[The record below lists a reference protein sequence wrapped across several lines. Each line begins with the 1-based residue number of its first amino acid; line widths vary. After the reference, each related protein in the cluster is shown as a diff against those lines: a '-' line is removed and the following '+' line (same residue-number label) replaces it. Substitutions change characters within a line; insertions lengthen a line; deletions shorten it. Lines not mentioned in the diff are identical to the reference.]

1 MLRRAAD
8 RGTVLIMFPAAVLIM
23 VILGAI
29 VIDVGYTHV
38 RARELQAVAASAAND
53 SLAALDVSAL
63 RSGAGV
69 VIDETGA
76 RAIVAEA
83 IAAGPL
89 PDATITDVEI
99 TTDAAGRPQISVTLS
114 LDVDLVMAPAIGDL
128 DRITLTRTERAV
140 IID

>member
-1 MLRRAAD
+1 MLNRGED

-53 SLAALDVSAL
+53 TLAALDVAVL
-63 RSGAGV
+63 RSEGTI
-69 VIDETGA
+69 VINEAAAHRIIT
-76 RAIVAEA
+76 EA

-89 PDATITDVEI
+89 PDATLNNLDV
-99 TTDAAGRPQISVTLS
+99 TTDAAGRLQIAVTLS
-114 LDVDLVMAPAIGDL
+114 LEIDLVRAPAVSDL
-128 DRITLTRTERAV
+128 DRIILTRTERAV
-140 IID
+140 ILD